1 MQEWTVFHALRQ
13 AANYADI
20 ILINREDNMSYKI
33 LAINPGSTSTKIS
46 LYEDEKEVFTKK
58 LDHQLEEIEKFNNVE
73 DQLHMRKDLVM
84 EFLKEKEFDINEL
97 SVVVARGGM
106 LPPVKSGA
114 YEINDLM
121 IDRVVNRPVMEHAS
135 NLAAP
140 IAYEIAQEAGIPS
153 YIYDSVMADELPD
166 IARISGMPDLPRTSS
181 SHVLN
186 TRAMAIKASKER
198 GKKYEEMNIIVA
210 HLGGGIS
217 INVHEKG
224 RIVDIVSDD
233 EGPFSP
239 ERAGRVPCRELIN
252 LCYSG
257 KFDKKTMQRK
267 LRGNGGLRAYLN
279 TIDAREVQNMINEG
293 NEEARLIYEAMAYQV
308 AKGIGELATV
318 LEGNIDLI
326 VLTGGIAYSSMLTDW
341 IEKRVRFIAP
351 VEILAGENEMEA
363 LVFGALR
370 VLRGEE
376 TAREYTE

>member
-1 MQEWTVFHALRQ
+1 MG
-13 AANYADI
+13 
-20 ILINREDNMSYKI
+20 YKI

-46 LYEDEKEVFTKK
+46 LYEDEKEIFTKK
-58 LDHQLEEIEKFNNVE
+58 LDHPLEQIEKFENVE
-73 DQLHMRKDLVM
+73 DQLNMRKELVM
-84 EFLKEKEFDINEL
+84 AFLKEKNFDIKDL
-97 SVVVARGGM
+97 SAVVARGGM
-106 LPPVKSGA
+106 LPPVKTGA
-114 YEINDLM
+114 YIINDLM
-121 IDRVVNRPVMEHAS
+121 VDRVQNRPIMEHAS

-140 IAYEIAQEAGIPS
+140 IAYEIAKEAGIPA
-153 YIYDSVMADELPD
+153 YIYDCVMADELLD
-166 IARISGMPDLPRTSS
+166 IARISGMPDIPRTSS

-186 TRAMAIKASKER
+186 TRAMAIKAAKLH
-198 GKKYEEMNIIVA
+198 GKKYEDMNILVA

-217 INVHEKG
+217 INIHEKG
-224 RIVDIVSDD
+224 RIIDLVSDD

-257 KFDKKTMQRK
+257 KYDKKTMQRK

-279 TIDAREVQNMINEG
+279 TLDAREVEQMIANG
-293 NEEARLIYEAMAYQV
+293 NEEARLIYEAMAYQI

-318 LEGNIDLI
+318 VEGKVDVI
-326 VLTGGIAYSSMLTDW
+326 VLTGGIAYSKMLTDW
-341 IEKRVRFIAP
+341 IVKRVSFIAP

-363 LVFGALR
+363 LTFGALR

>member
-1 MQEWTVFHALRQ
+1 
-13 AANYADI
+13 
-20 ILINREDNMSYKI
+20 MSYKI

-46 LYEDEKEVFTKK
+46 LYEDEKEIFTKK
-58 LDHQLEEIEKFNNVE
+58 LDHPLDVIEKFENVE
-73 DQLHMRKDLVM
+73 DQLHMRKDLVI
-84 EFLKEKEFDINEL
+84 EFLKEKNFDIKEL
-97 SVVVARGGM
+97 SAVVARGGM

-140 IAYEIAQEAGIPS
+140 IAYGIAQEAGIPS
-153 YIYDSVMADELPD
+153 YIYDSVMADELTD
-166 IARISGMPDLPRTSS
+166 VARISGMTDIPRTSS

-186 TRAMAIKASKER
+186 TRAMAIKAAAER
-198 GKKYEEMNIIVA
+198 GKRYDEMNIIVA

-224 RIVDIVSDD
+224 RIVDLVSDD

-257 KFDKKTMQRK
+257 KYDKKTMQRK
-267 LRGNGGLRAYLN
+267 LRGNGGIRAYLN
-279 TIDAREVQNMINEG
+279 TIDTRDVQDMIANG
-293 NEEARLIYEAMAYQV
+293 NEEARLIYEAMAYQI

-318 LEGNIDLI
+318 LEGKIDVI
-326 VLTGGIAYSSMLTDW
+326 ILTGGIAYSNMLTDW
-341 IEKRVRFIAP
+341 IVKRVSFLAP

-363 LVFGALR
+363 LTYGALR

-376 TAREYTE
+376 VALEYTEK